1 MSTSPSPRSS
11 SLSKRITTTSRAGRT
26 RVALSPND
34 EVAEVSPSKQSNSST
49 TEVPSRKTSP
59 AANEKTSTTDNR
71 ATACTWSLVRTLR
84 KRSTVTVVPED
95 GSGLAKE
102 KTKELM
108 SSTNRRSSGGVP
120 IRLLRIGASTPS
132 LKVGPSRRR
141 SASEPSSEAAMHGIS
156 DDLISEISATLAG
169 LGKSMESQQAV
180 LGELKAS
187 IPKEA
192 TVTLTLTPQPQP

>member
-49 TEVPSRKTSP
+49 TEVPSRNTSP

-95 GSGLAKE
+95 GSGLAKK

-141 SASEPSSEAAMHGIS
+141 SASKPSSEAAMHGIS

>member
-59 AANEKTSTTDNR
+59 AANEKTSTDNR
-71 ATACTWSLVRTLR
+71 AAACTWSLVRTLR

>member
-49 TEVPSRKTSP
+49 TEVPSRNTSP

-95 GSGLAKE
+95 GSGLAKK